1 MDPVL
6 SAIDDALARTGLS
19 DAAASK
25 LAVGNPA
32 LIKNMRS
39 ARGEDKRYSFQSLNE
54 LARVLG
60 LDCYFGPKRVFGGFA
75 EQPSDSDLQQ
85 NIANQGGHLPI
96 PWHPAMR
103 KTGTSPVVFLY
114 SWLASE
120 GLAPEH
126 LQAIAPKESLLSFTT
141 AKNTVA
147 VIQTNAAQKGSGGVW
162 CFQEGNTLGIARTVF
177 LDGKPIL
184 LPRTESE
191 EVRTLSKSA
200 EPTARLLGKVV
211 WLGMLT

>member
-25 LAVGNPA
+25 MAVGNPS

-39 ARGEDKRYSFQSLNE
+39 ARGEDKRYSFQSLTE

-60 LDCYFGPKRVFGGFA
+60 LDCYFGPKRVFSGFA
-75 EQPSDSDLQQ
+75 EQADDSDLL
-85 NIANQGGHLPI
+85 NSSAARSGHLPI
-96 PWHPAMR
+96 PWHPAMQ
-103 KTGTSPVVFLY
+103 KKGTSPVAFLH

-120 GLAPEH
+120 GLAPDH
-126 LQAIAPKESLLSFTT
+126 LQAIAPKKSLLSFTDS
-141 AKNTVA
+141 KNTVA
-147 VIQTNAAQKGSGGVW
+147 VIQTNAAQKGAGGVW
-162 CFQEGNTLGIARTVF
+162 CFQEDNTIGIARTVF

-191 EVRTLSKSA
+191 EARTLSQSN
-200 EPTARLLGKVV
+200 EHGARLLGKVV
-211 WLGMLT
+211 WLGLLT

>member
-6 SAIDDALARTGLS
+6 SAIDAALARTGLS

-25 LAVGNPA
+25 MAVGNPS

-39 ARGEDKRYSFQSLNE
+39 ARGEDKRYSFQSLTE

-75 EQPSDSDLQQ
+75 EQTDDSDLHQ
-85 NIANQGGHLPI
+85 NVAAGSGHLPI
-96 PWHPAMR
+96 PWHPAMQ
-103 KTGTSPVVFLY
+103 KTGTSPVAFLY

-120 GLAPEH
+120 GLSPDH
-126 LQAIAPKESLLSFTT
+126 LQAIAPKESLLSFTK

-162 CFQEGNTLGIARTVF
+162 CFQEGNTIGIARTVF

-184 LPRTESE
+184 LPRTENE
-191 EVRTLSKSA
+191 EARTLSNTA
-200 EPTARLLGKVV
+200 QQAARLLGKVV
-211 WLGMLT
+211 WLGLLT